1 MVTIPGASGYL
12 SAATLANRQGIS
24 AGQATVLGDGGIGA
38 VDILDIGRSNRV
50 DGIGLS
56 RNARFLNKQFLASTT
71 ANFNAIFSLGL
82 GATATIEGLQQ
93 EILAL
98 RAGTP
103 TSKLARSLVQVVDSG
118 GVSESETGQE
128 VDTEA

>member
-56 RNARFLNKQFLASTT
+56 RNARFLNKQFLESTT
-71 ANFNAIFSLGL
+71 ANFNAIFS
-82 GATATIEGLQQ
+82 
-93 EILAL
+93 
-98 RAGTP
+98 
-103 TSKLARSLVQVVDSG
+103 
-118 GVSESETGQE
+118 
-128 VDTEA
+128 